1 MQREEEIGAPPIDST
16 IIVVH
21 KINRCFS
28 VNLGEQPQPQDLRVG
43 VIPLVEPIYR
53 EGTFVGKCFGH
64 YLEGAMWWMVCVV
77 WLGPAAASAGPT
89 SGVFGVFCCWFCVR
103 GSTAG

>member
-16 IIVVH
+16 IIAVH
-21 KINRCFS
+21 EINRCFS

-53 EGTFVGKCFGH
+53 EGYIRGEVFWALPGGGNGVDGLCCLARPGRSLGGAYLGFFSAVFAAGFV
-64 YLEGAMWWMVCVV
+64 
-77 WLGPAAASAGPT
+77 
-89 SGVFGVFCCWFCVR
+89 
-103 GSTAG
+103 